1 MSKINKDNL
10 GYLGIDFQYR
20 LVLQILTDRR
30 FGQSILDMVSPNYFE
45 DSYVR
50 IIVGVIKDAYEKH
63 ESIPDV
69 GSLKSRLLEN
79 LNDDIERNQVFSHLR
94 RIEEAELN
102 DTFYIQETSI
112 KFCKRQELKKALKQM
127 DEIINKGT
135 IDDYDKCEDIIRK
148 ALEYGE
154 DTDGIIDVGDNIEDV
169 LSEDYRNPI
178 PTGIDGLDEIMD
190 GGLAKGELAI
200 ILAALGVGKT
210 TMITKL
216 ANHAKSMGYNVMQIF
231 FEDTTK
237 IIQRKHISCYTKIP
251 LNDLTAR
258 RIEAM
263 RTFDRFKSSSGKL
276 KLVRMR
282 SDGTTIPKIKQI
294 IRKNI
299 AQGFRPDLIL
309 IDYIDCVS
317 PSKNFADINEAQGS
331 VMREFESML
340 SELDIAGWTATQGN
354 RSSIK
359 ADVVEGDQI
368 AGSIKKAQ
376 IVHFMVSIAK
386 TLEQKENGKANMAI
400 LKSRFGKSGVLFED
414 IIFDN
419 STIQIDM
426 SRNSQGKSFYDHG
439 EVKEGR
445 SQDRVNNLLEVA
457 ELRNQEKNNQNIL
470 PIN

>member
-20 LVLQILTDRR
+20 LVLQILTNRK
-30 FGQSILDMVSPNYFE
+30 FGESILEIVNPNYFE

-50 IIVGVIKDAYEKH
+50 IIVGVLKDAYEKH
-63 ESIPDV
+63 ETIPDI

-127 DEIINKGT
+127 DEIITKGT
-135 IDDYDKCEDIIRK
+135 IDDYDKCEEIIKK
-148 ALEYGE
+148 ALEFGE
-154 DTDGIIDVGDNIEDV
+154 TNDNITDVGHNIDDV
-169 LSEDYRNPI
+169 LSDDYRNPI

-190 GGLAKGELAI
+190 GGLAKGELGI
-200 ILAALGVGKT
+200 ILAAWGVGKT
-210 TMITKL
+210 TMVTKM

-231 FEDTTK
+231 FEDTVK

-251 LNDLTAR
+251 LNDLQTR
-258 RIEAM
+258 RKEAVEM
-263 RTFDRFKSSSGKL
+263 FDRFKASSGKL
-276 KLVRMR
+276 KLVKLR
-282 SDGTTIPKIKQI
+282 SDNTTIPKIRQI
-294 IRKNI
+294 IRKEI
-299 AQGFRPDLIL
+299 AKGFRPDLIL

-317 PSKNFADINEAQGS
+317 PSKNFTDINEGQGA
-331 VMREFESML
+331 VMRELEAML

-359 ADVVEGDQI
+359 ADVVEGDQMG
-368 AGSIKKAQ
+368 GSIKKAQ
-376 IVHFMVSIAK
+376 IGHFLVSIAK
-386 TLEQKENGKANMAI
+386 TLPQKESGKANMAI
-400 LKSRFGKSGVLFED
+400 LKSRFGKSGVVFED
-414 IIFDN
+414 IIFNN

-426 SRNSQGKSFYDHG
+426 SQDSKGKSFYDHG
-439 EVKEGR
+439 EMKEGMG
-445 SQDRVNNLLEVA
+445 QDRVNNLLEII
-457 ELRNQEKNNQNIL
+457 EQRKQDRNNHL
-470 PIN
+470 TV

>member
-20 LVLQILTDRR
+20 LVLQILTDRK
-30 FGQSILDMVSPNYFE
+30 FGQTILDMVNPNYFE

-50 IIVGVIKDAYEKH
+50 IIVAVIKDAYEKH

-79 LNDDIERNQVFSHLR
+79 INDDIERNHVFSHLR
-94 RIEEAELN
+94 RIEEADLN
-102 DTFYIQETSI
+102 DTFYIQETAI

-135 IDDYDKCEDIIRK
+135 IDDYDKCEEIIRK

-154 DTDGIIDVGDNIEDV
+154 NSDGIVDVGDNLEDV
-169 LSEDYRNPI
+169 LSDDYRNPI

-216 ANHAKSMGYNVMQIF
+216 ANHAKYLGYNVMQIF

-237 IIQRKHISCYTKIP
+237 IIQRKHIACYTKIP
-251 LNDLTAR
+251 LNELTGR
-258 RIEAM
+258 RKEAL
-263 RTFDRFKSSSGKL
+263 REFDKFKASRGKL
-276 KLVRMR
+276 KLVRLR
-282 SDGTTIPKIKQI
+282 SDNTTIPKIRQI
-294 IRKNI
+294 VRKNI

-309 IDYIDCVS
+309 IDYIDCIS
-317 PSKNFADINEAQGS
+317 PSKNFTDVNEAQGS

-354 RSSIK
+354 RCCSLDTIIDIQNKGKIEIK
-359 ADVVEGDQI
+359 DVKVGDKILTHDGYKKVSHVFPIEKQ
-368 AGSIKKAQ
+368 AVYKIKTKSGKE
-376 IVHFMVSIAK
+376 IKVSARH
-386 TLEQKENGKANMAI
+386 EFPDVNGKLMSI
-400 LKSRFGKSGVLFED
+400 SSGLSVGDKLLLKK
-414 IIFDN
+414 
-419 STIQIDM
+419 
-426 SRNSQGKSFYDHG
+426 
-439 EVKEGR
+439 
-445 SQDRVNNLLEVA
+445 
-457 ELRNQEKNNQNIL
+457 
-470 PIN
+470 

>member
-1 MSKINKDNL
+1 MAKINKDNL

-20 LVLQILTDRR
+20 LVLQILTDRK
-30 FGQSILDMVSPNYFE
+30 FGQSILDLVSPNYFE

-63 ESIPDV
+63 ETIPDV
-69 GSLKSRLLEN
+69 GSLRSRLLEN
-79 LNDDIERNQVFSHLR
+79 LNDEIERNQVFSHLR

-102 DTFYIQETSI
+102 DTFYVQETAL
-112 KFCKRQELKKALKQM
+112 KFCKRQELKKALKLM

-154 DTDGIIDVGDNIEDV
+154 NSDGVVDVSDNIEDV
-169 LSEDYRNPI
+169 LLDDYRNPI

-216 ANHAKSMGYNVMQIF
+216 ANHAKLMGNNVMQIF

-237 IIQRKHISCYTKIP
+237 IIQRKHMSCYTKIP
-251 LNDLTAR
+251 LNDLTTR
-258 RIEAM
+258 KKEVIQIW
-263 RTFDRFKSSSGKL
+263 DKFKSSPGKL
-276 KLVRMR
+276 KLVRLR
-282 SDGTTIPKIKQI
+282 SDGTTIAKIKQI
-294 IRKNI
+294 VRKSI
-299 AQGFRPDLIL
+299 AQGFKPDLIL

-317 PSKNFADINEAQGS
+317 PSKNFSDINEAQGS

-359 ADVVEGDQI
+359 SDVVEGDQI

-386 TLEQKENGKANMAI
+386 TLEQKEKGKANMAI
-400 LKSRFGKSGVLFED
+400 LKSRFGKSGVVFED
-414 IIFDN
+414 IVFDN

-426 SRNSQGKSFYDHG
+426 SQDSQGKSFYDHG
-439 EVKEGR
+439 EIKEGR
-445 SQDRVNNLLEVA
+445 SQERVNNLLDIIEQRKRDRDN
-457 ELRNQEKNNQNIL
+457 LK
-470 PIN
+470 